1 MKMSDSI
8 DRIRQLLEDNGT
20 ESYSRFDGDHPYDV
34 FLGVDKTGR
43 KSLALVM
50 DAKKERIAST
60 KTIDAQ
66 FFKREDNRLMLSF
79 SLEDDDLKDIFYKF
93 CEDIIE
99 STRLNQQQNSFT
111 PAIDR
116 WNTWIQ
122 FFSKSALPLTENEV
136 LGLIGEIH
144 FLQNFMIQ
152 KYGQEIALE
161 SYIGTDRAHKD
172 FEVQDTWYEAK
183 SIHNG
188 VRSVKISSI
197 EQLDSNISGNLV
209 IMTFDQ
215 STPSY
220 DGNITLN
227 KLISDL
233 RPNLDRK
240 WQLLF
245 DQKMRKA
252 GYVEDERYD
261 DYNYIFVNQDEYEVS
276 GAFPMLT
283 KDSLPH
289 GITKA
294 SYEIDISAIQE
305 FRV

>member
-1 MKMSDSI
+1 MSDSI

>member
-1 MKMSDSI
+1 MSSSI
-8 DRIRQLLEDNGT
+8 DRIRQLLEDNGA
-20 ESYSRFDGDHPYDV
+20 ESYSRYDGDHPYDV

-66 FFKREDNRLMLSF
+66 LFKREDGKLMLSF
-79 SLEDDDLKDIFYKF
+79 SLEDDELKDIFYKF

-99 STRLNQQQNSFT
+99 STRLNQQQNSIT
-111 PAIDR
+111 AAIDR

-136 LGLIGEIH
+136 LGLIGEIY
-144 FLQNFMIQ
+144 FLQNVMIQ

-188 VRSVKISSI
+188 VRAVKISSI
-197 EQLDSNISGNLV
+197 EQLGSNTTGNLV
-209 IMTFDQ
+209 VLTFDQ

-227 KLISDL
+227 KLISDF
-233 RPNLDRK
+233 RPKLDRK

-261 DYNYIFVNQDEYEVS
+261 DYNYIFVNQDQYEVS
-276 GAFPMLT
+276 GAFPKLT
-283 KDSLPH
+283 KESLPH

-305 FRV
+305 YRI